1 MASTYTTSLKLQLM
15 ATGENTSTWGN
26 TTNDNLQYGLE
37 QAIVGSATVT
47 FASANVTLT
56 LTDTPTSQ
64 TARNMRLKLAGTT
77 GGARDLILGSGANNP
92 KLYIVENGCAD
103 AVTVKNTTGT
113 GIAVPAGKTM
123 WVYNDGTNVVDVT
136 TYLTSL
142 TLGSALPVA
151 SGGTGQNTYTNAT
164 CVVLDFGSDKTA
176 SGQDFTLVFPTA
188 SNTSAIIRIA

>member
-64 TARNMRLKLAGTT
+64 TARTFTQRLKHIARAASGVPVPRPNRTRRLDDNENT
-77 GGARDLILGSGANNP
+77 GGSP
-92 KLYIVENGCAD
+92 
-103 AVTVKNTTGT
+103 
-113 GIAVPAGKTM
+113 
-123 WVYNDGTNVVDVT
+123 
-136 TYLTSL
+136 
-142 TLGSALPVA
+142 
-151 SGGTGQNTYTNAT
+151 
-164 CVVLDFGSDKTA
+164 
-176 SGQDFTLVFPTA
+176 
-188 SNTSAIIRIA
+188 